1 MMAHRTRN
9 LRALLEPVAFSA
21 RRAIGGAEAALAPR
35 VTACPRATPESSGS
49 LRNSS
54 RAFAS
59 FRAAPRS
66 LVGFEPIFSVV
77 PGHARPIRSS
87 RGLRA
92 SAAAGGVGKLV
103 VVESPAKAT
112 SVQKYL
118 GDGYTVLASYGH
130 VRDLVQKN
138 GGVKPED
145 DFAMLWAEKARDG
158 VVRDIV
164 KNAKGA
170 NELLLAT
177 DPDREGEAISWHI
190 VELLREKGV
199 LGPSSSIP
207 VKRVTFTEV
216 TKKAVQEAFA
226 APREISAHL
235 VDAYLAR
242 RALDYLFGF
251 TISPVLWRK
260 MPGAQSAGRVQSAA
274 LRLVCEREFEIERF
288 VKEEFWNVFAGL
300 EPDGGS
306 GRSFI
311 GELTHLDGERLGKMT
326 PGSREAAEAAARCV
340 LNASSTLTVHDVVE
354 KDVNRRPRPPFTTS
368 TLQQDA
374 SSRLGFGASRT
385 MSAAQSLYEGRGW
398 GEGLI
403 TYMRTDGLHVSPAAV
418 AELRDVAGAEFG
430 EDYVPEKPNFFKKVQ
445 KNAQEAHE
453 AIRPTEAG
461 ILPQAVANRLGAG
474 SDEARLYR
482 LIWARTMASQMSP
495 AVTKRVQA
503 DVRSEEHQLRLKATG
518 SRLIFPGYLAA
529 YRHGVSDGNDSTSFG
544 DNDRWLPRLD
554 VGERIRVIGDEVRI
568 VERDK
573 DAKRGGFKKADPDDD
588 GDEEIDTTSGKDTGV
603 TATQHWTQPPGRY
616 TEGSLVKALE
626 EKGIGRPSTYAT
638 IMKVIKRRG
647 YVTGESGR
655 GPLIPETRG
664 RLVSSFLAH
673 FFDEYVD
680 YGFTAGL
687 EDRLD
692 DIASGKEDWKSVL
705 SGFWGPFAGDVES
718 LKGIRTSQ
726 VVDVLDATLGA
737 HFFGDDESIVDARLS
752 AIEDA
757 AQEGAT
763 QTESAGGYP
772 TVAFDP
778 EELSSTRRCPS
789 CGTGRLGLKLS
800 RTGGF
805 IGCSNYPSCGHT
817 RQLVSDGDADGGANF
832 PMELGTDPESGGLV
846 AIQNGPY
853 GPYIE
858 LQMPS
863 SPDDSEKTKPQR
875 FGLKNISL
883 KPEDVSME
891 LATTLL
897 RYPMVLGIHPE
908 DGKDVVMNM
917 GPFGWYV
924 SHDGVNASLSKKVL
938 QKARDDAVAAVCVSF
953 GDEELVDVA
962 DDFVNVDG
970 GEGDDTSIE
979 GDTME
984 GDGRTLNAQ
993 QKREVLLAQHSPVPL
1008 DVAVEVL
1015 TRKREKPPSER
1026 GRWGKKKETAT
1037 KGKAK
1042 VKKEKPEKVKAKR
1055 APSAYLLYCGEARS
1069 KLPEGLKVP
1078 EQAKLL
1084 GAQWKALDGSEKVK
1098 FEQMAAEAKAAIA
1111 DAAPKTKAKGKGAN
1125 GEPKP
1130 KRAPSAYILYCS
1142 EARPKLPEGLRVP
1155 EQAKLLGAQWKTL
1168 DAVEKARFEGMAAD
1182 AKLQANAR

>member
-1 MMAHRTRN
+1 
-9 LRALLEPVAFSA
+9 
-21 RRAIGGAEAALAPR
+21 
-35 VTACPRATPESSGS
+35 
-49 LRNSS
+49 
-54 RAFAS
+54 
-59 FRAAPRS
+59 
-66 LVGFEPIFSVV
+66 
-77 PGHARPIRSS
+77 
-87 RGLRA
+87 
-92 SAAAGGVGKLV
+92 
-103 VVESPAKAT
+103 
-112 SVQKYL
+112 
-118 GDGYTVLASYGH
+118 
-130 VRDLVQKN
+130 
-138 GGVKPED
+138 
-145 DFAMLWAEKARDG
+145 
-158 VVRDIV
+158 
-164 KNAKGA
+164 
-170 NELLLAT
+170 
-177 DPDREGEAISWHI
+177 
-190 VELLREKGV
+190 
-199 LGPSSSIP
+199 
-207 VKRVTFTEV
+207 
-216 TKKAVQEAFA
+216 
-226 APREISAHL
+226 
-235 VDAYLAR
+235 
-242 RALDYLFGF
+242 
-251 TISPVLWRK
+251 
-260 MPGAQSAGRVQSAA
+260 
-274 LRLVCEREFEIERF
+274 
-288 VKEEFWNVFAGL
+288 
-300 EPDGGS
+300 
-306 GRSFI
+306 
-311 GELTHLDGERLGKMT
+311 
-326 PGSREAAEAAARCV
+326 
-340 LNASSTLTVHDVVE
+340 
-354 KDVNRRPRPPFTTS
+354 
-368 TLQQDA
+368 
-374 SSRLGFGASRT
+374 
-385 MSAAQSLYEGRGW
+385 
-398 GEGLI
+398 
-403 TYMRTDGLHVSPAAV
+403 
-418 AELRDVAGAEFG
+418 
-430 EDYVPEKPNFFKKVQ
+430 
-445 KNAQEAHE
+445 
-453 AIRPTEAG
+453 
-461 ILPQAVANRLGAG
+461 
-474 SDEARLYR
+474 
-482 LIWARTMASQMSP
+482 
-495 AVTKRVQA
+495 
-503 DVRSEEHQLRLKATG
+503 
-518 SRLIFPGYLAA
+518 
-529 YRHGVSDGNDSTSFG
+529 
-544 DNDRWLPRLD
+544 
-554 VGERIRVIGDEVRI
+554 
-568 VERDK
+568 
-573 DAKRGGFKKADPDDD
+573 
-588 GDEEIDTTSGKDTGV
+588 
-603 TATQHWTQPPGRY
+603 
-616 TEGSLVKALE
+616 
-626 EKGIGRPSTYAT
+626 
-638 IMKVIKRRG
+638 
-647 YVTGESGR
+647 
-655 GPLIPETRG
+655 
-664 RLVSSFLAH
+664 
-673 FFDEYVD
+673 
-680 YGFTAGL
+680 
-687 EDRLD
+687 
-692 DIASGKEDWKSVL
+692 
-705 SGFWGPFAGDVES
+705 VES

-757 AQEGAT
+757 AREGAA
-763 QTESAGGYP
+763 QIESAGGYP

-789 CGTGRLGLKLS
+789 CDTGRLGLKLS

-979 GDTME
+979 GD
-984 GDGRTLNAQ
+984 GRTLNAE
-993 QKREVLLAQHSPVPL
+993 QKRMVLLAQHSPVPL